1 MFSYDFDEN
10 YAEVPI
16 DWRENWKTH
25 SWLLPHHH
33 RVGVSFYHSSLYF
46 RNVKNFRSSLDWF
59 KITGLW
65 QSLAGSSG

>member
-33 RVGVSFYHSSLYF
+33 RVGISFYLRISETSKTFVPLWIGLKSLGF
-46 RNVKNFRSSLDWF
+46 GR
-59 KITGLW
+59 T
-65 QSLAGSSG
+65 